1 MKIQKLVDADVSI
14 QEVLD
19 ATGSDGTIL
28 EVLGKKSFVLIPMD
42 DDVLDFL
49 LERNPKLIQD
59 CVQIRDRLRSGHI
72 RSHDEVKT
80 QVLKN

>member
-1 MKIQKLVDADVSI
+1 MKIQKLVDAVVSI

-19 ATGSDGTIL
+19 AAGSDGTIL
-28 EVLGKKSFVLIPMD
+28 EVPGKKSFVLIPMD

-59 CVQIRDRLRSGHI
+59 CVQIRDRLRSGHS